1 MSARRVPEEAN
12 LVWFDIPRL
21 CIMPHDADGTLDIL
35 EGFIPLLGNGVFQN
49 DKGGLYVCVI
59 F

>member
-49 DKGGLYVCVI
+49 DDGDA
-59 F
+59 